1 MNIFSF
7 LKVKFVMG
15 KIHLFIYILNNY
27 PSYIYTFKIRKNI
40 FGIYIYNLN
49 LYGEMTLVLR
59 GPWLVI
65 LIFGEKFERKCE
77 KKKIEKIK
85 VKRNKK

>member
-1 MNIFSF
+1 M
-7 LKVKFVMG
+7 V
-15 KIHLFIYILNNY
+15 
-27 PSYIYTFKIRKNI
+27 
-40 FGIYIYNLN
+40 YIYNLN